1 MYCCSIQQYIAYVYT
16 RYLCLLLQQRKLP
29 RILNHLT
36 RKHSEVLKDT
46 NVNAPSVGSKR
57 PRSFQSGLEA
67 EPGDEENKVIILE
80 EEGSQCS
87 FIIKDV
93 HSLRDAGANGE
104 EQSQAVVDRKVPADQ
119 SNHRDSQFER
129 VRESPKSERG
139 FKPYKPTSYT
149 YTHGYVNGHSS
160 QSHPVE
166 RPLTC
171 RVCNAY
177 PSENL
182 SLQKMVVY
190 SSSNRLEL
198 DLRLTSLLC
207 TYFRVSIEEA
217 FNNYICERDFEEWCN
232 FHARKISVY
241 PVIAIESTNIHHPH
255 VLQADENYVHY

>member
-1 MYCCSIQQYIAYVYT
+1 M
-16 RYLCLLLQQRKLP
+16 
-29 RILNHLT
+29 NHLS

-46 NVNAPSVGSKR
+46 NLNGPSVGSKR
-57 PRSFQSGLEA
+57 PRGFQSRPVS

-93 HSLRDAGANGE
+93 HSLRESSANGE
-104 EQSQAVVDRKVPADQ
+104 EQGNSVERKVQ
-119 SNHRDSQFER
+119 LEQNNHCDNQFEK
-129 VRESPKSERG
+129 VRDSPKSERG
-139 FKPYKPTSYT
+139 FKPYKPASYS
-149 YTHGYVNGHSS
+149 YPHGYVNGHSS
-160 QSHPVE
+160 QAHPVE
-166 RPLTC
+166 RPLSC
-171 RVCNAY
+171 RVCSAY
-177 PSENL
+177 PSDNL

-241 PVIAIESTNIHHPH
+241 PVIAIESTNIHHSH
-255 VLQADENYVHY
+255 VVQTDEHYVNY